1 MSQRLRDAEL
11 RRLVW
16 ERAGSRCEYCGMR
29 QEFDELP
36 FQIEHVI
43 PRKHHGSD
51 EEDNLA
57 LACFACNN
65 HKGPNLSGVDP
76 QTGQMARLFHPRKDK
91 WKEHFEWNGA
101 LLVGRT
107 AVGRATLDVL
117 AINLPYRC
125 ALRAVLVE
133 EGVFP

>member
-1 MSQRLRDAEL
+1 MDAGL

-16 ERAGSRCEYCGMR
+16 QRAHGRCEYCRMR
-29 QEFDELP
+29 QEFDELT

-51 EEDNLA
+51 EAENLA

-65 HKGPNLSGVDP
+65 HKGTNLSGLDP
-76 QTGQMARLFHPRKDK
+76 QTGEMTRLFHPRRDD
-91 WKEHFEWNGA
+91 WDAHFQWQEGW
-101 LLVGRT
+101 LVGRT
-107 AVGRATLDVL
+107 AIGRATIDVL
-117 AINLPYRC
+117 AINLPYRWE
-125 ALRAVLVE
+125 LRNALVE

>member
-1 MSQRLRDAEL
+1 MDAEL
-11 RRLVW
+11 RRLVR

-76 QTGQMARLFHPRKDK
+76 PTGQIPADYAFSASWIVLTGRNNSSS
-91 WKEHFEWNGA
+91 FE
-101 LLVGRT
+101 GRET
-107 AVGRATLDVL
+107 
-117 AINLPYRC
+117 NPNC
-125 ALRAVLVE
+125 S
-133 EGVFP
+133 

>member
-1 MSQRLRDAEL
+1 MDAEL
-11 RRLVW
+11 RRLVR

-65 HKGPNLSGVDP
+65 PLPIALPVASLPLGVFV
-76 QTGQMARLFHPRKDK
+76 L
-91 WKEHFEWNGA
+91 
-101 LLVGRT
+101 T
-107 AVGRATLDVL
+107 AVSNHSVSNPAGKCD
-117 AINLPYRC
+117 
-125 ALRAVLVE
+125 AVIRWLQ
-133 EGVFP
+133 GSR